1 MEFYKRVLKLHH
13 FRNLGRK
20 SPTELLLNSSF
31 EKHGGLVI
39 LVGENNVGK
48 SNVLEAL
55 TIFNDADIKLCSE
68 EDYFKNHKKD
78 TLLSLEEE
86 TILDRKITGF
96 SCVDLKIQTKE
107 VNKGLKELSK
117 TLISYPFEKHVEA
130 LGEQCNNSVYIPT
143 NNNDYSKIC
152 TLVSNFINL
161 ITSYNSLGL
170 FLHFYKEKLKL
181 SEFVTEYANATNNL
195 FFKELIKH
203 VSGNSEWIKN
213 FCQCI
218 KEIIKHNTPDK
229 KYNTD
234 EFFVMRQHKQN
245 QLAKIYSC
253 FKKLSEGEIKPKD
266 VEYILK
272 KLEELDKIFKTTDF
286 TKFTPKTEALLNEQS
301 QEKLSEFVKEMIE
314 KIDEKYPINENFKQQ
329 FRTFRLN
336 IGNLKKEIK
345 NSLKNLDKI
354 GEDFERKKERLI
366 REIENDCKN
375 QKVLKFN
382 YDVLLDNIQQICKNY
397 IASHAV
403 NDVSKDIKSMMCQL
417 YLKKIDL
424 LVNSEIE
431 QYRYNDFLESAR
443 KFLWEDIKTLDE
455 KSGVHLFP
463 KNIGEI
469 KDKFETNKEK
479 FKQSKNYSEFAE
491 YCRECNPYTAFQNLK
506 NKVQFPLSGGLS
518 YKSYKLVPT
527 MKEYKEPKITDN
539 DFKAVLFT
547 CIDYSS
553 LSEFDQWDWFFR
565 NSLFR
570 KMDFHPN
577 AIWNF
582 FGSILKDG
590 QALQIIMFDKNN
602 DLVIYDSEKSFN
614 IPKKY
619 LQEIDQELLKEI
631 RQSKHLFPIEVK
643 RKYNNNVCQ
652 FEFFKKDT
660 SHLLFKVNFTEI
672 LENLAEILEY
682 NMQLKIDSLITK
694 EFNKLL
700 AIAEDSSQN
709 SYQLKIHVRH
719 NNKFY
724 DYSKKSTAYEIKLE
738 IHDCRK
744 SHDHNEPII
753 LSQQSTGFQWAFNFM
768 FGFLYNVGSD
778 FSFNKNIIYV
788 MDEPATHLS
797 VPARKEFRRF
807 LKEYAHKNH
816 VTFVLATHDPFLVD
830 TDHLDEIRIV
840 EKETEGS
847 VIKNHFNY
855 PLNNAGKDS
864 DALDKI
870 KRSLGV
876 GQHVFHNPQKHR
888 IIFVEGITDYCYLSA
903 FKLYFN
909 EREYKDNPIP
919 FTFLPISGLKN
930 NPNDMEE
937 TIKKLCKLDNHP
949 IVLTDDDRKC
959 VFNQKATSE
968 RFKKANEEMHDP
980 IRILQLSK
988 CDENFKQIEDCFSAN
1003 DRKKYAKNKQMELA
1017 MAFKT
1022 RLLYGEKDD
1031 VVSEETKKNFLKLFE
1046 WIKKECNNPT
1056 IKKEYIKFDY
1066 NTPRIIIERILMFKK
1081 MCLSLIAISGVC
1093 VGAKDLD
1100 FKLDYRATGGKLM
1113 GKMTDSSLLSITSM
1127 NDEPVVI
1134 KNLIVNRGNSCE
1146 ATKKVEPKL
1155 GDKFKK
1161 EKLFDHELKYS
1172 QQIFYRLDCKP
1183 NQLLEV
1189 KIITDKGEYYH
1200 KFSK

>member
-1 MEFYKRVLKLHH
+1 MEFYKRVLKLHQ

-20 SPTELLLNSSF
+20 SPTKLLLNSSF
-31 EKHGGLVI
+31 ENKHGGLVI

-55 TIFNDADIKLCSE
+55 TIFNDADIKLCNE
-68 EDYFKNHKKD
+68 EDYFKPHEKD
-78 TLLSLEEE
+78 SLLSLEEE
-86 TILDRKITGF
+86 AILDHKITGF

-107 VNKGLKELSK
+107 VSEGLKELSK
-117 TLISYPFEKHVEA
+117 ILISYPFEKHVEA
-130 LGEQCNNSVYIPT
+130 LEKQCSNIVFIPI
-143 NNNDYSKIC
+143 NNNGYSNIC
-152 TLVSNFINL
+152 TFVSNFTNFIV
-161 ITSYNSLGL
+161 SYDQLKP

-181 SEFVTEYANATNNL
+181 SAFSTRQANNL
-195 FFKELIKH
+195 LFKKLIKH
-203 VSGNSEWIKN
+203 LSGNNQLVKN
-213 FCQCI
+213 FCQYI
-218 KEIIKHNTPDK
+218 REIIE
-229 KYNTD
+229 YNAPNK
-234 EFFVMRQHKQN
+234 EYKPNHFFIMGKNRQN
-245 QLAKIYSC
+245 QLAETYSRLKRLNERKI
-253 FKKLSEGEIKPKD
+253 EPKD
-266 VEYILK
+266 VKSVLK
-272 KLEELDKIFKTTDF
+272 DMPQKVKTLDEIFRTTDF
-286 TKFTPKTEALLNEQS
+286 DEKFAPKIKVLQNEQS
-301 QEKLSEFVKEMIE
+301 QERLSNFIKDIIKE
-314 KIDEKYPINENFKQQ
+314 IDEKYPINENFKKQ
-329 FRTFRLN
+329 FEEFESNVKHLN
-336 IGNLKKEIK
+336 EMRK
-345 NSLKNLDKI
+345 N
-354 GEDFERKKERLI
+354 FERKKERLI

-382 YDVLLDNIQQICKNY
+382 YDVLLDNIQQICKKY
-397 IASHAV
+397 IASHV
-403 NDVSKDIKSMMCQL
+403 VSDESKDMKYMMCQF

-424 LVNSEIE
+424 LVNSEIVR
-431 QYRYNDFLESAR
+431 YRYSNLFESAR
-443 KFLWEDIKTLDE
+443 KSLWENIKILDE
-455 KSGVHLFP
+455 KSNAHLFP
-463 KNIGEI
+463 KNIDEI
-469 KDKFETNKEK
+469 KDKFEANKEK

-491 YCRECNPYTAFQNLK
+491 YCRECNPYTAFQNLR

-518 YKSYKLVPT
+518 HKFDELVPT

-553 LSEFDQWDWFFR
+553 PSEFDQWDWFFR

-602 DLVIYDSEKSFN
+602 DLVIYDFEKSFN

-682 NMQLKIDSLITK
+682 NMQLKIDSLIAK
-694 EFNKLL
+694 EFNELL
-700 AIAEDSSQN
+700 AIDQDSPQDSPQD

-719 NNKFY
+719 NNKLSEEKEY
-724 DYSKKSTAYEIKLE
+724 TAYEIKLE
-738 IHDCRK
+738 VYDCRK
-744 SHDHNEPII
+744 SHDQNEPII

-855 PLNNAGKDS
+855 PLDDASKDS
-864 DALDKI
+864 DALYQI

-876 GQHVFHNPQKHR
+876 DQHVFHNPQKHR

-909 EREYKDNPIP
+909 KHDPQYKDNPFY

-937 TIKKLCKLDNHP
+937 TIKKLCELDNNP

-959 VFNQKATSE
+959 DSDQNATSE
-968 RFKKANEEMHDP
+968 RFKNANEEMHDP
-980 IRILQLSK
+980 ITILQLSK

-1003 DRKKYAKNKQMELA
+1003 DRKKYAKNKRMELS

-1022 RLLYGEKDD
+1022 RLLYGGKDD
-1031 VVSEETKKNFLKLFE
+1031 VMSEETKKNFLCLFE
-1046 WIKKECNNPT
+1046 WIKK
-1056 IKKEYIKFDY
+1056 
-1066 NTPRIIIERILMFKK
+1066 R
-1081 MCLSLIAISGVC
+1081 V
-1093 VGAKDLD
+1093 
-1100 FKLDYRATGGKLM
+1100 
-1113 GKMTDSSLLSITSM
+1113 
-1127 NDEPVVI
+1127 
-1134 KNLIVNRGNSCE
+1134 
-1146 ATKKVEPKL
+1146 
-1155 GDKFKK
+1155 
-1161 EKLFDHELKYS
+1161 
-1172 QQIFYRLDCKP
+1172 
-1183 NQLLEV
+1183 
-1189 KIITDKGEYYH
+1189 
-1200 KFSK
+1200 

>member
-1 MEFYKRVLKLHH
+1 MSYGVL
-13 FRNLGRK
+13 
-20 SPTELLLNSSF
+20 
-31 EKHGGLVI
+31 
-39 LVGENNVGK
+39 
-48 SNVLEAL
+48 
-55 TIFNDADIKLCSE
+55 D
-68 EDYFKNHKKD
+68 
-78 TLLSLEEE
+78 
-86 TILDRKITGF
+86 
-96 SCVDLKIQTKE
+96 
-107 VNKGLKELSK
+107 
-117 TLISYPFEKHVEA
+117 
-130 LGEQCNNSVYIPT
+130 
-143 NNNDYSKIC
+143 
-152 TLVSNFINL
+152 
-161 ITSYNSLGL
+161 L
-170 FLHFYKEKLKL
+170 FLKFYKEKLKL
-181 SEFVTEYANATNNL
+181 GAFTTRQANNL
-195 FFKELIKH
+195 LFKELIKH
-203 VSGNSEWIKN
+203 VSGNSKWIKN
-213 FCQCI
+213 FCQCV
-218 KEIIKHNTPDK
+218 KEIKKCNTPNK

-234 EFFVMRQHKQN
+234 EFFIMGKHKQN
-245 QLAKIYSC
+245 QLEKISSY
-253 FKKLSEGEIKPKD
+253 FKKLSEGEIKPQNED
-266 VEYILK
+266 ILK
-272 KLEELDKIFKTTDF
+272 KLKSLDEIFKTTDF
-286 TKFTPKTEALLNEQS
+286 TKFTPETE
-301 QEKLSEFVKEMIE
+301 VKDIIKE
-314 KIDEKYPINENFKQQ
+314 IDEKYPINENFKQQ

-336 IGNLKKEIK
+336 IGNLKKKIK
-345 NSLKNLDKI
+345 NSLKYLEKTR
-354 GEDFERKKERLI
+354 EDFERKKERLI

-382 YDVLLDNIQQICKNY
+382 YDVLLDNIQQICKKY
-397 IASHAV
+397 IVSHAV

-431 QYRYNDFLESAR
+431 QYRYSDFLESAR

-469 KDKFETNKEK
+469 KDKFEANKEK
-479 FKQSKNYSEFAE
+479 VKQSKNYFEFAE
-491 YCRECNPYTAFQNLK
+491 YCRECNPYTAFQNLR

-553 LSEFDQWDWFFR
+553 PSEFDQWDWFFR

-570 KMDFHPN
+570 KMDFNPN
-577 AIWNF
+577 TIWNF

-602 DLVIYDSEKSFN
+602 DLEVYFGFDKSFI

-619 LQEIDQELLKEI
+619 LQEIDQESLKEI
-631 RQSKHLFPIEVK
+631 RQSEFPFNIEAK
-643 RKYNNNVCQ
+643 GECDNNVCQ
-652 FEFFKKDT
+652 LEFFNDK
-660 SHLLFKVNFTEI
+660 SSLLFKVNFTEI

-682 NMQLKIDSLITK
+682 NMQLKINSLITK
-694 EFNKLL
+694 EFNRLL
-700 AIAEDSSQN
+700 AIAEDSPQD

-744 SHDHNEPII
+744 SDNQNEPII
-753 LSQQSTGFQWAFNFM
+753 LNQQSTGFQWAFNFM
-768 FGFLYNVGSD
+768 FGFLYNAGSN
-778 FSFNKNIIYV
+778 FSLNKNIIYV

-797 VPARKEFRRF
+797 VPARKEFRKF

-847 VIKNHFNY
+847 AIKNHFNY

-909 EREYKDNPIP
+909 EREYKDNPIH

-930 NPNDMEE
+930 NPNDMKE
-937 TIKKLCKLDNHP
+937 TIQKLCELDNNP

-959 VFNQKATSE
+959 DFDQNATSE
-968 RFKKANEEMHDP
+968 RFKRANKYLGNP
-980 IRILQLSK
+980 ITILQLSD
-988 CDENFKQIEDCFSAN
+988 CDRCFKQIEDLFSAN
-1003 DRKKYAKNKQMELA
+1003 DRNKYAENKRMELV

-1022 RLLYGEKDD
+1022 KLLYGGEDAIEKQ
-1031 VVSEETKKNFLKLFE
+1031 TKRNFLKLFK
-1046 WIKKECNNPT
+1046 WI
-1056 IKKEYIKFDY
+1056 
-1066 NTPRIIIERILMFKK
+1066 
-1081 MCLSLIAISGVC
+1081 AW
-1093 VGAKDLD
+1093 
-1100 FKLDYRATGGKLM
+1100 ATNL
-1113 GKMTDSSLLSITSM
+1113 
-1127 NDEPVVI
+1127 I
-1134 KNLIVNRGNSCE
+1134 KN
-1146 ATKKVEPKL
+1146 
-1155 GDKFKK
+1155 
-1161 EKLFDHELKYS
+1161 
-1172 QQIFYRLDCKP
+1172 
-1183 NQLLEV
+1183 
-1189 KIITDKGEYYH
+1189 
-1200 KFSK
+1200 

>member
-1 MEFYKRVLKLHH
+1 
-13 FRNLGRK
+13 
-20 SPTELLLNSSF
+20 
-31 EKHGGLVI
+31 
-39 LVGENNVGK
+39 
-48 SNVLEAL
+48 
-55 TIFNDADIKLCSE
+55 
-68 EDYFKNHKKD
+68 
-78 TLLSLEEE
+78 
-86 TILDRKITGF
+86 
-96 SCVDLKIQTKE
+96 
-107 VNKGLKELSK
+107 
-117 TLISYPFEKHVEA
+117 
-130 LGEQCNNSVYIPT
+130 
-143 NNNDYSKIC
+143 
-152 TLVSNFINL
+152 
-161 ITSYNSLGL
+161 
-170 FLHFYKEKLKL
+170 
-181 SEFVTEYANATNNL
+181 
-195 FFKELIKH
+195 
-203 VSGNSEWIKN
+203 
-213 FCQCI
+213 
-218 KEIIKHNTPDK
+218 
-229 KYNTD
+229 
-234 EFFVMRQHKQN
+234 
-245 QLAKIYSC
+245 
-253 FKKLSEGEIKPKD
+253 
-266 VEYILK
+266 
-272 KLEELDKIFKTTDF
+272 
-286 TKFTPKTEALLNEQS
+286 
-301 QEKLSEFVKEMIE
+301 
-314 KIDEKYPINENFKQQ
+314 
-329 FRTFRLN
+329 
-336 IGNLKKEIK
+336 
-345 NSLKNLDKI
+345 
-354 GEDFERKKERLI
+354 
-366 REIENDCKN
+366 
-375 QKVLKFN
+375 
-382 YDVLLDNIQQICKNY
+382 
-397 IASHAV
+397 
-403 NDVSKDIKSMMCQL
+403 MCQF
-417 YLKKIDL
+417 YLKQIDL
-424 LVNSEIE
+424 LVNSEIVRH
-431 QYRYNDFLESAR
+431 RYSNFFESAR
-443 KFLWEDIKTLDE
+443 ISLWESIKILDNE
-455 KSGVHLFP
+455 SGTPLFP
-463 KNIGEI
+463 KNIDEI
-469 KDKFETNKEK
+469 KDKFETNKKK
-479 FKQSKNYSEFAE
+479 FKQSKNVSEFAE
-491 YCRECNPYTAFQNLK
+491 YCRECNPYTAFQNLR

-553 LSEFDQWDWFFR
+553 PSEFDQWDWFFR

-614 IPKKY
+614 IPEKY

-672 LENLAEILEY
+672 LENIAEILEY
-682 NMQLKIDSLITK
+682 NMQLKIDSLIAK

-700 AIAEDSSQN
+700 AIAEDSPQD

-724 DYSKKSTAYEIKLE
+724 DYSKEYTAYEIKLE

-744 SHDHNEPII
+744 SDNQNEPII

-768 FGFLYNVGSD
+768 FGFLYNWGSH
-778 FSFNKNIIYV
+778 FSLNKNIIYV
-788 MDEPATHLS
+788 MDEPATPLS
-797 VPARKEFRRF
+797 VPARKEFRKF

-830 TDHLDEIRIV
+830 MDHLDEIRIV
-840 EKETEGS
+840 EKETESS

-855 PLNNAGKDS
+855 PLNNASKDS

-937 TIKKLCKLDNHP
+937 TIQKLCELDNHP

-959 VFNQKATSE
+959 DFDQNATSK

-988 CDENFKQIEDCFSAN
+988 CDENFKQIENCFSVN
-1003 DRKKYAKNKQMELA
+1003 DKKEYAKNKRKELA

-1031 VVSEETKKNFLKLFE
+1031 VMSEETKKNFLCLFE
-1046 WIKKECNNPT
+1046 WIKK
-1056 IKKEYIKFDY
+1056 
-1066 NTPRIIIERILMFKK
+1066 R
-1081 MCLSLIAISGVC
+1081 V
-1093 VGAKDLD
+1093 
-1100 FKLDYRATGGKLM
+1100 
-1113 GKMTDSSLLSITSM
+1113 
-1127 NDEPVVI
+1127 
-1134 KNLIVNRGNSCE
+1134 
-1146 ATKKVEPKL
+1146 
-1155 GDKFKK
+1155 
-1161 EKLFDHELKYS
+1161 
-1172 QQIFYRLDCKP
+1172 
-1183 NQLLEV
+1183 
-1189 KIITDKGEYYH
+1189 
-1200 KFSK
+1200 

>member
-1 MEFYKRVLKLHH
+1 MKFYKRVLKLHH

-20 SPTELLLNSSF
+20 SPTKLLLNSSF
-31 EKHGGLVI
+31 DEKHGGLVV

-55 TIFNDADIKLCSE
+55 TIFNDADVKLCSE
-68 EDYFKNHKKD
+68 NDCFKAHEKD
-78 TLLSLEEE
+78 SLLSLEEE
-86 TILDRKITGF
+86 TILDHKITGF
-96 SCVDLKIQTKE
+96 SCVDLRIRTE
-107 VNKGLKELSK
+107 EIGEGLKELSK

-130 LGEQCNNSVYIPT
+130 LGEQCSNSVYIPT
-143 NNNDYSKIC
+143 NNNDYSNIC
-152 TLVSNFINL
+152 TLVSDFINL

-181 SEFVTEYANATNNL
+181 SELVTKYADATNNL
-195 FFKELIKH
+195 LFKELIKH

-213 FCQCI
+213 FCQCV
-218 KEIIKHNTPDK
+218 KEIKKRNTPDK

-234 EFFVMRQHKQN
+234 EFFVMGQHKQN
-245 QLAKIYSC
+245 QLAKIYSY
-253 FKKLSEGEIKPKD
+253 FKKLSEGEIKPQNED
-266 VEYILK
+266 ILK
-272 KLEELDKIFKTTDF
+272 KLKSLDEIFKTTDF
-286 TKFTPKTEALLNEQS
+286 TKFTPETE
-301 QEKLSEFVKEMIE
+301 VKDIIKE
-314 KIDEKYPINENFKQQ
+314 IDEKYPINENFKQQ

-336 IGNLKKEIK
+336 IGNLKKKIK
-345 NSLKNLDKI
+345 NSLKYLEKTR
-354 GEDFERKKERLI
+354 EDFERKKERLI

-375 QKVLKFN
+375 QKTLEFN
-382 YDVLLDNIQQICKNY
+382 YDVLLDNIQQICKKY
-397 IASHAV
+397 IASHV
-403 NDVSKDIKSMMCQL
+403 VSDESKDIKSMMCQF
-417 YLKKIDL
+417 YLKQIDL
-424 LVNSEIE
+424 LFNSEIVRH
-431 QYRYNDFLESAR
+431 RYSKLFESAR
-443 KFLWEDIKTLDE
+443 ISLWESIKTLDE
-455 KSGVHLFP
+455 TSNARLFP

-479 FKQSKNYSEFAE
+479 VKQSKNYFEFAE
-491 YCRECNPYTAFQNLK
+491 YCRECNPYTAFQNLR

-539 DFKAVLFT
+539 DLKTALFT
-547 CIDYSS
+547 LFGYSS
-553 LSEFDQWDWFFR
+553 PSEFNQSDWFFR

-570 KMDFHPN
+570 KMGFHPN

-582 FGSILKDG
+582 FGSILKNG

-614 IPKKY
+614 IPEKY
-619 LQEIDQELLKEI
+619 LQEIDQESLKEI
-631 RQSKHLFPIEVK
+631 KQSKYLSTEAK
-643 RKYNNNVCQ
+643 GECNNNVCQ

-700 AIAEDSSQN
+700 AIAEDSSQD
-709 SYQLKIHVRH
+709 SYQLKIRVRH

-724 DYSKKSTAYEIKLE
+724 DYSKKYTAYEIKLE

-797 VPARKEFRRF
+797 VPARKEFRKF

-855 PLNNAGKDS
+855 PLDDASKDS
-864 DALDKI
+864 DALYQI

-937 TIKKLCKLDNHP
+937 TIKKLCELDNHP

-968 RFKKANEEMHDP
+968 RFKRANKYLGNP
-980 IRILQLSK
+980 ITILQLSD
-988 CDENFKQIEDCFSAN
+988 CDRHFKQIEDCFSAN
-1003 DRKKYAKNKQMELA
+1003 DRNKYTKNKQIELA

-1022 RLLYGEKDD
+1022 RLLYSGKDD
-1031 VVSEETKKNFLKLFE
+1031 VMSEETKENFKKLFE

-1066 NTPRIIIERILMFKK
+1066 NTPQML
-1081 MCLSLIAISGVC
+1081 
-1093 VGAKDLD
+1093 
-1100 FKLDYRATGGKLM
+1100 
-1113 GKMTDSSLLSITSM
+1113 
-1127 NDEPVVI
+1127 
-1134 KNLIVNRGNSCE
+1134 
-1146 ATKKVEPKL
+1146 
-1155 GDKFKK
+1155 
-1161 EKLFDHELKYS
+1161 
-1172 QQIFYRLDCKP
+1172 
-1183 NQLLEV
+1183 
-1189 KIITDKGEYYH
+1189 
-1200 KFSK
+1200 

>member
-1 MEFYKRVLKLHH
+1 MEFYKRVLKLHQ
-13 FRNLGRK
+13 FRNLGK
-20 SPTELLLNSSF
+20 NSLAKLLLNSSF
-31 EKHGGLVI
+31 DEKHGGLVV

-55 TIFNDADIKLCSE
+55 TIFNDADVKLCSE
-68 EDYFKNHKKD
+68 EYYFKNHKKD
-78 TLLSLEEE
+78 TLLSLEEA
-86 TILDRKITGF
+86 ILDRKITGF
-96 SCVDLKIQTKE
+96 SCVDLRIQSKE
-107 VNKGLKELSK
+107 ISCNLKELSK

-130 LGEQCNNSVYIPT
+130 LSEQCSNSVYIPT
-143 NNNDYSKIC
+143 NNNDYSNIC

-161 ITSYNSLGL
+161 ITSYNSLES

-181 SEFVTEYANATNNL
+181 SDLVTKYANATNNL

-218 KEIIKHNTPDK
+218 KEIIKRNTPNK

-234 EFFVMRQHKQN
+234 EFFVMGQHKQN
-245 QLAKIYSC
+245 QLTKIYSH
-253 FKKLSEGEIKPKD
+253 FKKLSESEIKPQNED
-266 VEYILK
+266 ILK
-272 KLEELDKIFKTTDF
+272 KLKGLDEIFKTTDF
-286 TKFTPKTEALLNEQS
+286 TKFTPETE
-301 QEKLSEFVKEMIE
+301 VKDIIKE
-314 KIDEKYPINENFKQQ
+314 IDEKYPINENFKQQ

-336 IGNLKKEIK
+336 IGNLKKKIK
-345 NSLKNLDKI
+345 NSLKYLEKTR
-354 GEDFERKKERLI
+354 EDFERNKESWI
-366 REIENDCKN
+366 KEIENDCKN
-375 QKVLKFN
+375 QKTLEFD

-469 KDKFETNKEK
+469 KDKLEINKKK
-479 FKQSKNYSEFAE
+479 FKQSKNYFEFAE
-491 YCRECNPYTAFQNLK
+491 YCRECNPYTAFQSLK

-547 CIDYSS
+547 CIDYSPP
-553 LSEFDQWDWFFR
+553 SEFNQSDWFFR

-570 KMDFHPN
+570 KIGFHPN
-577 AIWNF
+577 TIWNT
-582 FGSILKDG
+582 FGNILNYKNFDQKNLKYE
-590 QALQIIMFDKNN
+590 QALQIMFDKNN
-602 DLVIYDSEKSFN
+602 DLEIYSIYNKLFN

-619 LQEIDQELLKEI
+619 LQEIDQESLKEI

-652 FEFFKKDT
+652 LEFFKKDT

-700 AIAEDSSQN
+700 AIAEDSSQD
-709 SYQLKIHVRH
+709 SYQLKIRVRH
-719 NNKFY
+719 NNKLF
-724 DYSKKSTAYEIKLE
+724 KEKSTAYEIKLE

-744 SHDHNEPII
+744 SDNQNEPII

-768 FGFLYNVGSD
+768 FGFLYNWGSH
-778 FSFNKNIIYV
+778 FSLNKNIIYV

-847 VIKNHFNY
+847 VIKNHFN
-855 PLNNAGKDS
+855 
-864 DALDKI
+864 
-870 KRSLGV
+870 
-876 GQHVFHNPQKHR
+876 
-888 IIFVEGITDYCYLSA
+888 
-903 FKLYFN
+903 
-909 EREYKDNPIP
+909 
-919 FTFLPISGLKN
+919 
-930 NPNDMEE
+930 
-937 TIKKLCKLDNHP
+937 
-949 IVLTDDDRKC
+949 
-959 VFNQKATSE
+959 
-968 RFKKANEEMHDP
+968 
-980 IRILQLSK
+980 
-988 CDENFKQIEDCFSAN
+988 
-1003 DRKKYAKNKQMELA
+1003 
-1017 MAFKT
+1017 
-1022 RLLYGEKDD
+1022 
-1031 VVSEETKKNFLKLFE
+1031 
-1046 WIKKECNNPT
+1046 
-1056 IKKEYIKFDY
+1056 
-1066 NTPRIIIERILMFKK
+1066 
-1081 MCLSLIAISGVC
+1081 
-1093 VGAKDLD
+1093 
-1100 FKLDYRATGGKLM
+1100 
-1113 GKMTDSSLLSITSM
+1113 
-1127 NDEPVVI
+1127 
-1134 KNLIVNRGNSCE
+1134 
-1146 ATKKVEPKL
+1146 
-1155 GDKFKK
+1155 
-1161 EKLFDHELKYS
+1161 
-1172 QQIFYRLDCKP
+1172 
-1183 NQLLEV
+1183 
-1189 KIITDKGEYYH
+1189 
-1200 KFSK
+1200 

>member
-1 MEFYKRVLKLHH
+1 MKFYKRVLKLHH

-20 SPTELLLNSSF
+20 SPAKLLLNSSF

-55 TIFNDADIKLCSE
+55 TIFNDADVKLCSE
-68 EDYFKNHKKD
+68 NDCFKAHEKD
-78 TLLSLEEE
+78 SLLSLEEE
-86 TILDRKITGF
+86 TILDHKITGF
-96 SCVDLKIQTKE
+96 SCVDLKIQSKE
-107 VNKGLKELSK
+107 VNKGLKKLSK

-130 LGEQCNNSVYIPT
+130 LGEQCSNSVYIPT
-143 NNNDYSKIC
+143 NNNDYSNIC
-152 TLVSNFINL
+152 TFVSDFINL
-161 ITSYNSLGL
+161 ITSYNSLES

-181 SEFVTEYANATNNL
+181 SELVTKYADATNNL
-195 FFKELIKH
+195 LFKELIKH
-203 VSGNSEWIKN
+203 VSGNSEGIKN

-218 KEIIKHNTPDK
+218 KEIIKRNTPNK

-234 EFFVMRQHKQN
+234 EFFIMGKHKQN
-245 QLAKIYSC
+245 QLAKIYSY
-253 FKKLSEGEIKPKD
+253 FKKLSEGEIKPQNED
-266 VEYILK
+266 ILK
-272 KLEELDKIFKTTDF
+272 KLKSLDKIFKTTDF
-286 TKFTPKTEALLNEQS
+286 TKFTPETE
-301 QEKLSEFVKEMIE
+301 VKDIIKE
-314 KIDEKYPINENFKQQ
+314 IDEKYPINENFKQQ

-336 IGNLKKEIK
+336 IGNLKKKIK
-345 NSLKNLDKI
+345 NSLKYLEKTR
-354 GEDFERKKERLI
+354 EDFERKKERLI

-397 IASHAV
+397 IASHV
-403 NDVSKDIKSMMCQL
+403 VSDESKDMKSMMCQL

-491 YCRECNPYTAFQNLK
+491 YCRECNPYTAFQNLR

-518 YKSYKLVPT
+518 YKSYKLVPI
-527 MKEYKEPKITDN
+527 MKKYKEPKITDN
-539 DFKAVLFT
+539 DLKTALFT
-547 CIDYSS
+547 LFDYSS
-553 LSEFDQWDWFFR
+553 PSEFDQWDWFFR

-570 KMDFHPN
+570 KMDFNPN
-577 AIWNF
+577 TIWKTFGIILNYKNF
-582 FGSILKDG
+582 DQKNLKHE

-619 LQEIDQELLKEI
+619 LQEIDQESLKEI
-631 RQSKHLFPIEVK
+631 RQSEFPFNIEAK
-643 RKYNNNVCQ
+643 GECDNNVCQ

-660 SHLLFKVNFTEI
+660 SHLLFKVNFTKI

-694 EFNKLL
+694 EFNRLL
-700 AIAEDSSQN
+700 AIAEDSPQD

-719 NNKFY
+719 NNKLSEEKEY
-724 DYSKKSTAYEIKLE
+724 TAYEIKLE

-797 VPARKEFRRF
+797 VPARKEFRKF

-816 VTFVLATHDPFLVD
+816 VTFVVATHDPFLVD

-847 VIKNHFNY
+847 VIKNSFNY
-855 PLNNAGKDS
+855 PLNNASKDS

-876 GQHVFHNPQKHR
+876 GQHVFHNPKKHR

-903 FKLYFN
+903 FKLYLCYK
-909 EREYKDNPIP
+909 EYKDNPIP

-930 NPNDMEE
+930 NPNDMKE
-937 TIKKLCKLDNHP
+937 TIKKLCELDNHP

-959 VFNQKATSE
+959 VFNQNATSE
-968 RFKKANEEMHDP
+968 RFKKANEDFGNP
-980 IRILQLSK
+980 ITILQLSD

-1003 DRKKYAKNKQMELA
+1003 DRKKYAKNKCMELA

-1031 VVSEETKKNFLKLFE
+1031 VMSEETKKNFLCLFE
-1046 WIKKECNNPT
+1046 WIKK
-1056 IKKEYIKFDY
+1056 
-1066 NTPRIIIERILMFKK
+1066 R
-1081 MCLSLIAISGVC
+1081 V
-1093 VGAKDLD
+1093 
-1100 FKLDYRATGGKLM
+1100 
-1113 GKMTDSSLLSITSM
+1113 
-1127 NDEPVVI
+1127 
-1134 KNLIVNRGNSCE
+1134 
-1146 ATKKVEPKL
+1146 
-1155 GDKFKK
+1155 
-1161 EKLFDHELKYS
+1161 
-1172 QQIFYRLDCKP
+1172 
-1183 NQLLEV
+1183 
-1189 KIITDKGEYYH
+1189 
-1200 KFSK
+1200 

>member
-1 MEFYKRVLKLHH
+1 MKFYKRVLKLHH
-13 FRNLGRK
+13 FRNLGRNL
-20 SPTELLLNSSF
+20 PTELLLNSSF
-31 EKHGGLVI
+31 EKHGRLVI

-55 TIFNDADIKLCSE
+55 KIFNDADVKLCSE
-68 EDYFKNHKKD
+68 NDYFKAHESED
-78 TLLSLEEE
+78 AVLSLEEE
-86 TILDRKITGF
+86 TILDHKTIGF

-107 VNKGLKELSK
+107 VSEGLKELSK
-117 TLISYPFEKHVEA
+117 ILISYPFEKHVEA
-130 LGEQCNNSVYIPT
+130 LSEQCSNSVYIPT
-143 NNNDYSKIC
+143 NNNDYSNIC
-152 TLVSNFINL
+152 TFVNNFINL
-161 ITSYNSLGL
+161 IASYNLLES
-170 FLHFYKEKLKL
+170 FLDFYKEKLKL

-218 KEIIKHNTPDK
+218 KEIIKRNTPNK

-234 EFFVMRQHKQN
+234 EFFIMGKHKQN
-245 QLAKIYSC
+245 QLAKIYSY
-253 FKKLSEGEIKPKD
+253 FKKLSASEVKPQNED
-266 VEYILK
+266 ILK
-272 KLEELDKIFKTTDF
+272 KLKSLDEIFKDSN
-286 TKFTPKTEALLNEQS
+286 TKFTPKIEVLQNKQS
-301 QEKLSEFVKEMIE
+301 QERPSELIKDTIKE
-314 KIDEKYPINENFKQQ
+314 IDEKYPINENFKQQ

-336 IGNLKKEIK
+336 IGNLKKKIK
-345 NSLKNLDKI
+345 NSLKYLEKTR
-354 GEDFERKKERLI
+354 EDFERKKERLI

-375 QKVLKFN
+375 QKVLEFN
-382 YDVLLDNIQQICKNY
+382 YDVLLDNIQQICKKY
-397 IASHAV
+397 IASHVV
-403 NDVSKDIKSMMCQL
+403 NDASKDVKSMMCQF
-417 YLKKIDL
+417 YLEKIELLSNSKIRRYQYDDL
-424 LVNSEIE
+424 LK
-431 QYRYNDFLESAR
+431 SAR
-443 KFLWEDIKTLDE
+443 ISLWESIKTLDNE
-455 KSGVHLFP
+455 SGTPLFP

-469 KDKFETNKEK
+469 KDKFEANKEK
-479 FKQSKNYSEFAE
+479 VKQSKNYFEFAE
-491 YCRECNPYTAFQNLK
+491 YCRECNPYTAFQGLR

-518 YKSYKLVPT
+518 HKSYKLVPT

-553 LSEFDQWDWFFR
+553 PSEFDQSDWFFR

-614 IPKKY
+614 IPEKY
-619 LQEIDQELLKEI
+619 LQEIDQESLKEI

-694 EFNKLL
+694 EFNRLL
-700 AIAEDSSQN
+700 AIAQDSPQD

-719 NNKFY
+719 NNKLSEEKEY
-724 DYSKKSTAYEIKLE
+724 TAYEIKLE
-738 IHDCRK
+738 VYDCRK
-744 SHDHNEPII
+744 SDNQKPII

-768 FGFLYNVGSD
+768 FGFLYNVGSN

-797 VPARKEFRRF
+797 VPARKEFRKF

-847 VIKNHFNY
+847 AIKNHFNY
-855 PLNNAGKDS
+855 PLNNASKDS

-909 EREYKDNPIP
+909 KHNPQFKDNPIP

-930 NPNDMEE
+930 NPNEMKE
-937 TIKKLCKLDNHP
+937 TIQKLCELDNHP

-959 VFNQKATSE
+959 DSDQNATSE
-968 RFKKANEEMHDP
+968 RFKRANEDLGNP
-980 IRILQLSK
+980 ITILQLSD
-988 CDENFKQIEDCFSAN
+988 CDRHFKQIEDCFSAN
-1003 DRKKYAKNKQMELA
+1003 DRKKYAKNKRMELA

-1022 RLLYGEKDD
+1022 RLLYSGKDD
-1031 VVSEETKKNFLKLFE
+1031 VMSEETKNNFKKLFE
-1046 WIKKECNNPT
+1046 WIKKECNNLT

-1066 NTPRIIIERILMFKK
+1066 NTPQML
-1081 MCLSLIAISGVC
+1081 
-1093 VGAKDLD
+1093 
-1100 FKLDYRATGGKLM
+1100 
-1113 GKMTDSSLLSITSM
+1113 
-1127 NDEPVVI
+1127 
-1134 KNLIVNRGNSCE
+1134 
-1146 ATKKVEPKL
+1146 
-1155 GDKFKK
+1155 
-1161 EKLFDHELKYS
+1161 
-1172 QQIFYRLDCKP
+1172 
-1183 NQLLEV
+1183 
-1189 KIITDKGEYYH
+1189 
-1200 KFSK
+1200 

>member
-1 MEFYKRVLKLHH
+1 MKLHKRVLKLHH

-20 SPTELLLNSSF
+20 SPAKLLLNSSF
-31 EKHGGLVI
+31 EKHGGLVV

-55 TIFNDADIKLCSE
+55 TIFNDADIKLCNE
-68 EDYFKNHKKD
+68 EDYFKDHEKNHEKD

-86 TILDRKITGF
+86 TILDHKITDF
-96 SCVDLKIQTKE
+96 SCVDLRIRTE
-107 VNKGLKELSK
+107 EIGEGLKELSK
-117 TLISYPFEKHVEA
+117 TLISYPFCVFV
-130 LGEQCNNSVYIPT
+130 GG
-143 NNNDYSKIC
+143 
-152 TLVSNFINL
+152 FINL
-161 ITSYNSLGL
+161 IMSYGTLDS
-170 FLHFYKEKLKL
+170 FLKFYKEKLKL
-181 SEFVTEYANATNNL
+181 SAFATRQADNL
-195 FFKELIKH
+195 LFKELIKH

-218 KEIIKHNTPDK
+218 KEIIKRNTPDK

-234 EFFVMRQHKQN
+234 EFFVMGQHKQN
-245 QLAKIYSC
+245 QLAKIYSY
-253 FKKLSEGEIKPKD
+253 FKKLSEGEIKPQNED
-266 VEYILK
+266 ILK
-272 KLEELDKIFKTTDF
+272 KLKSLDEIFKTTDF
-286 TKFTPKTEALLNEQS
+286 TKFTPETE
-301 QEKLSEFVKEMIE
+301 VKDIIKE
-314 KIDEKYPINENFKQQ
+314 IDEKYPINENFKQQ

-336 IGNLKKEIK
+336 IGNLKKKIK
-345 NSLKNLDKI
+345 NSLKYLEKI
-354 GEDFERKKERLI
+354 REDFERKKERLI

-403 NDVSKDIKSMMCQL
+403 NDVSKDIKSMMCQF

-431 QYRYNDFLESAR
+431 QYRYSDFLESAR
-443 KFLWEDIKTLDE
+443 KFLWEDIKTLDK

-463 KNIGEI
+463 KNLKEI
-469 KDKFETNKEK
+469 KEKFENNKEK
-479 FKQSKNYSEFAE
+479 FKQSKNYFEFAE
-491 YCRECNPYTAFQNLK
+491 HCRECNPYTAFQNLR

-527 MKEYKEPKITDN
+527 MKEYKESKITDN
-539 DFKAVLFT
+539 DLKTALFT
-547 CIDYSS
+547 CINYSFS
-553 LSEFDQWDWFFR
+553 SEFSQWDWLFR

-582 FGSILKDG
+582 FLSILKDG
-590 QALQIIMFDKNN
+590 QALQIIIFDKNN
-602 DLVIYDSEKSFN
+602 NLVIYDSEKSFN
-614 IPKKY
+614 IPEKY
-619 LQEIDQELLKEI
+619 LQEIDQESLKEI
-631 RQSKHLFPIEVK
+631 KQSKYLSTEVK
-643 RKYNNNVCQ
+643 GECNNNVCQ

-660 SHLLFKVNFTEI
+660 SHLLFKVSFTEI

-694 EFNKLL
+694 EFNRLL
-700 AIAEDSSQN
+700 AIAEDSPQD
-709 SYQLKIHVRH
+709 SYQLKIRVRH

-724 DYSKKSTAYEIKLE
+724 DYSKESTAYEIKLE
-738 IHDCRK
+738 VYDCRK
-744 SHDHNEPII
+744 SDNQNEPII

-768 FGFLYNVGSD
+768 FGFLYNVGSH
-778 FSFNKNIIYV
+778 FSLNKNIIYV
-788 MDEPATHLS
+788 MDELATHLS
-797 VPARKEFRRF
+797 VPARKEFRKF

-816 VTFVLATHDPFLVD
+816 VTFVVATHDPFLVD

-847 VIKNHFNY
+847 VIKNSFNY

-876 GQHVFHNPQKHR
+876 GQHVFHNPKKHQ

-909 EREYKDNPIP
+909 EREFKDNPIP
-919 FTFLPISGLKN
+919 FTFLPISGLKKES
-930 NPNDMEE
+930 DEMKE
-937 TIKKLCKLDNHP
+937 TIKKLCELDNNP

-959 VFNQKATSE
+959 DFDQNATSE

-980 IRILQLSK
+980 ITILQLSK

-1022 RLLYGEKDD
+1022 RLLYGGEDAIEKQ
-1031 VVSEETKKNFLKLFE
+1031 TKRNFLKLFK
-1046 WIKKECNNPT
+1046 WI
-1056 IKKEYIKFDY
+1056 
-1066 NTPRIIIERILMFKK
+1066 
-1081 MCLSLIAISGVC
+1081 AW
-1093 VGAKDLD
+1093 
-1100 FKLDYRATGGKLM
+1100 ATNL
-1113 GKMTDSSLLSITSM
+1113 
-1127 NDEPVVI
+1127 I
-1134 KNLIVNRGNSCE
+1134 KN
-1146 ATKKVEPKL
+1146 
-1155 GDKFKK
+1155 
-1161 EKLFDHELKYS
+1161 
-1172 QQIFYRLDCKP
+1172 
-1183 NQLLEV
+1183 
-1189 KIITDKGEYYH
+1189 
-1200 KFSK
+1200 